1 MIKRLTIISL
11 IAIILV
17 IVAYNTRFYYAT
29 LPIESASKKEVLHSI
44 KESSEPIVK
53 IANEDGYDW
62 FITRSNQGE
71 YREIFKEMLGEHGW
85 EFEYQEGSG
94 YFFEKEDEKLIVTTQ
109 MWTGEY
115 VMVQVPDEWE
125 E

>member
-1 MIKRLTIISL
+1 MIKRLTIISI
-11 IAIILV
+11 IAVILV

-29 LPIESASKKEVLHSI
+29 LPIESVNKKEVLQSI
-44 KESSEPIVK
+44 NESPEPIEK

-71 YREIFKEMLGEHGW
+71 YRETLKEMMGEHGW
-85 EFEYQEGSG
+85 EFEYQDGSG
-94 YFFEKEDEKLIVTTQ
+94 YFFEKEGETLIVTTQ

-115 VMVQVPDEWE
+115 VIVQVPEGWKR
-125 E
+125 

>member
-1 MIKRLTIISL
+1 MIKRLSIISL

-29 LPIESASKKEVLHSI
+29 LPIESVSKKEVLHSI
-44 KESSEPIVK
+44 NDSSEPIVLF
-53 IANEDGYDW
+53 ANEDGYDW

-71 YREIFKEMLGEHGW
+71 YRETFKEMLDEHGW
-85 EFEYQEGSG
+85 EFEYQDGSG
-94 YFFEKEDEKLIVTTQ
+94 YFFEKEGEKLIVTTE

-115 VMVQVPDEWE
+115 VIVQVPEDWKD
-125 E
+125 

>member
-11 IAIILV
+11 VAIILV
-17 IVAYNTRFYYAT
+17 IVAYNNRFYYAT
-29 LPIESASKKEVLHSI
+29 LPIESISKKEVLHSI
-44 KESSEPIVK
+44 NDSSEPIVK

-62 FITRSNQGE
+62 FITRSDQGE
-71 YREIFKEMLGEHGW
+71 YREILKAMIGDHGW
-85 EFEYQEGSG
+85 EFDTQDGSG
-94 YFFEKEDEKLIVTTQ
+94 YFFKKEDEMLIITTQ

-115 VMVQVPDEWE
+115 VIVQVPEGWE